1 MTKNL
6 QILSLLALLGV
17 MPALA
22 GCGFSPLYGTAG
34 DSGNVE
40 TQLVSME
47 VAPPTTRTDQLVRN
61 ALLEGIAPSQTGGG
75 KYLLSLRTEEKQLT
89 SILSFDRK
97 TPQNR
102 YILNVSYTLS
112 DRSTGKPLTS
122 GKTFAEVSY
131 TKTRQPVA
139 DIQAL
144 NKAKETAARVVAQDI
159 RTRLAA
165 WMASAG

>member
-1 MTKNL
+1 MIGHLRKAF
-6 QILSLLALLGV
+6 LLVLL
-17 MPALA
+17 PALA
-22 GCGFSPLYGTAG
+22 GCGFSPLYGTG
-34 DSGNVE
+34 EGGGNVE
-40 TQLVSME
+40 ARLVAME
-47 VAPPTTRTDQLVRN
+47 VAPPATRTDQLVRN
-61 ALLEGIAPSQTGGG
+61 ALLEGIAPSRTGGG
-75 KYLLSLRTEEKQLT
+75 KYLLTFRTEEKQQT

-97 TPQNR
+97 TPQSR
-102 YILNVSYTLS
+102 YILNVTYTLS
-112 DRSTGKPLTS
+112 DRETGKPLTS
-122 GKTFAEVSY
+122 GRTFAEVSY

>member
-6 QILSLLALLGV
+6 RILSLFAFLGV
-17 MPALA
+17 LPALA

-34 DSGNVE
+34 GSGDVE
-40 TQLVSME
+40 AQLVSME
-47 VAPPTTRTDQLVRN
+47 VAPPATRTDQLVRN
-61 ALLEGIAPSQTGGG
+61 ALLEGIAPSQAGGG
-75 KYLLSLRTEEKQLT
+75 KYLLSLRTEEKQQT

-112 DRSTGKPLTS
+112 DRETGKTLTS

>member
-6 QILSLLALLGV
+6 RILFLLAVPGIL
-17 MPALA
+17 PALA
-22 GCGFSPLYGTAG
+22 GCGFSPLYGTVG

-40 TQLVSME
+40 ARLVSME
-47 VAPPTTRTDQLVRN
+47 VAPPANRTEQLVRN
-61 ALLEGIAPSQTGGG
+61 ALLEGIAPSQAGGG

-97 TPQNR
+97 TPQSR
-102 YILNVSYTLS
+102 YVLNVSYTLS
-112 DRSTGKPLTS
+112 DRGTGKTLTS

-144 NKAKETAARVVAQDI
+144 SKAKETAARVVAQDI

>member
-6 QILSLLALLGV
+6 RILSLLAALGV
-17 MPALA
+17 LPALA

-34 DSGNVE
+34 GTEDVE
-40 TQLVSME
+40 ARLVSME
-47 VAPPTTRTDQLVRN
+47 VAPPATRTDQLVRN
-61 ALLEGIAPSQTGGG
+61 AFLEGIAPSRTGGG
-75 KYLLSLRTEEKQLT
+75 RYLLSLSTEEKQQT
-89 SILSFDRK
+89 SIVSFDRK

-112 DRSTGKPLTS
+112 DRTTGKTLTS

-144 NKAKETAARVVAQDI
+144 NKARETAARVVAQDI